1 MEDSAALPAPAGLV
15 LPALCQ
21 ARTVREMLRDQVVPH
36 LPPLR
41 RGAAEHL
48 AKQLS
53 MSRILRAE
61 LLHDLDALISLV
73 ESEADRGTWMGWEA
87 DEAHS
92 RGGWTTIWRDERA
105 ICLATSAGEL
115 RALRTS
121 VAAVLD
127 WQNTLRLTARMTDSE

>member
-1 MEDSAALPAPAGLV
+1 MDDIAPLPAPAGLV

-21 ARTVREMLRDQVVPH
+21 ARTVRQMLHDHVVPH

-48 AKQLS
+48 ANQLS
-53 MSRILRAE
+53 ASRILRAE

-73 ESEADRGTWMGWEA
+73 ESEAERGTWMGWES

-105 ICLATSAGEL
+105 ICLAASTAEL
-115 RALRTS
+115 RTLRATIT
-121 VAAVLD
+121 AVLD
-127 WQNTLRLTARMTDSE
+127 WCEAMCLADSE